1 MITLPKRRPMLPKE
15 CKDCGVP
22 VNKENGIMVKG
33 YLVRHCKECRK
44 KKIDVWNKKR
54 ALAKKLNR
62 RF

>member
-1 MITLPKRRPMLPKE
+1 MLPKE